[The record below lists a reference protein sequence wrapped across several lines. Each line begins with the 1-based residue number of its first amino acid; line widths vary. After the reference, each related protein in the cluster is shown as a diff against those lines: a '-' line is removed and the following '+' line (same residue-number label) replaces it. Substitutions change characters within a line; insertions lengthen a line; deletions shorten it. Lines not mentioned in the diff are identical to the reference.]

1 MIKNPRSNYRRK
13 TRKSYFPFQK
23 GMRGQIFTNGAN
35 YQLNLQQKQGVLEKI
50 KQSAF
55 KALIN
60 NFDSIVYI
68 TGHQLTDGTY
78 QALIFGLDGSDIKL
92 RVIEPDGTITTPTSG
107 AGDLVFSGLVTSR
120 QVNEN
125 TLISYSGGARTW
137 NGTEI
142 GNNNIATE
150 TLTGSI
156 TGILDYSGTI
166 AGTVILTSIEHGL
179 KTGET
184 ITITGTTNYNGDYV
198 VTVTSANDFYITET
212 FTSNQTGSWSYL
224 NNFNIISTARDGSRL
239 AFIDNN
245 GKPRFTDNN
254 PSNGFSGATG
264 ANASGDYNC
273 GLSVSTAVIE
283 GGAGVVIFG
292 RNGAEA
298 HWVQPNN
305 ASDEVSSRTKIE
317 SFNYQG
323 TGVINERFVCST
335 GSSIIF
341 MNKDGVFEMNP
352 FTGQSVNL
360 VDDGKIK
367 RYWDEQIDIEFGFVS
382 YDPETDTIIAQVS
395 LNSPQ
400 NNTLICFA
408 RREGNPPYFIDNH
421 YLAHIGNVG
430 GGLVGGSNS
439 TGETF
444 NLFMGYSITEG
455 GTGKARYVTEF
466 DGLGQVHEE
475 KTLYSVTAVLG
486 VSPTA
491 NVKVRAYFDNEL
503 SASFEKTYTPQDLT
517 TLNEDAVYG
526 EYVFALGAV
535 DLVQERIIN
544 GQNVKANSRF
554 STIAIEIIEESD
566 ANFEIYDIILEY
578 KRTGRLSKT
587 ISLKNNLF

>member
-1 MIKNPRSNYRRK
+1 MRKILFFVALIALSYSANAQVGIGTTAPKVTLDVVGKPTDATVVDGVLAPRITGDELKAKDALYLADQNGTLIYVTAAVGTTSAK
-13 TRKSYFPFQK
+13 TINVLSEGYYYYDHNVTQTWVKFNTGVSSTGKSAFQLAQDA
-23 GMRGQIFTNGAN
+23 GFTGTQAQWLASLNGA
-35 YQLNLQQKQGVLEKI
+35 
-50 KQSAF
+50 
-55 KALIN
+55 
-60 NFDSIVYI
+60 
-68 TGHQLTDGTY
+68 
-78 QALIFGLDGSDIKL
+78 DGS
-92 RVIEPDGTITTPTSG
+92 T
-107 AGDLVFSGLVTSR
+107 
-120 QVNEN
+120 
-125 TLISYSGGARTW
+125 
-137 NGTEI
+137 
-142 GNNNIATE
+142 
-150 TLTGSI
+150 
-156 TGILDYSGTI
+156 
-166 AGTVILTSIEHGL
+166 
-179 KTGET
+179 
-184 ITITGTTNYNGDYV
+184 
-198 VTVTSANDFYITET
+198 
-212 FTSNQTGSWSYL
+212 
-224 NNFNIISTARDGSRL
+224 
-239 AFIDNN
+239 
-245 GKPRFTDNN
+245 
-254 PSNGFSGATG
+254 GATG